1 MILDYAPI
9 DAEWDPP
16 RIVSSILTVSECQ
29 DTIRQSEPHFTR
41 STEYTPDGP
50 CKDVTMNRT
59 SESTTL
65 ERNNP
70 VAQKIITKAAELAG
84 VPAENCEDIQ
94 VVRYKPGMYYK
105 PHHDAC
111 CDDTGECVQ
120 FAQEGGQRIGTLIVY
135 LNDDFADGETH
146 FPNYDNLK
154 LKPPTGGG
162 VFFRPLGTTD
172 PRCHPLALHAG
183 LPTSSGTKYICTA
196 WVREFSVP
204 IEG

>member
-16 RIVSSILTVSECQ
+16 RIVSSILTASECQ
-29 DTIRQSEPHFTR
+29 DTIRQSDPHFTR
-41 STEYTPDGP
+41 SKEYTPDGP
-50 CKDVTMNRT
+50 HKDVTSNRT
-59 SESTTL
+59 SESTML
-65 ERNNP
+65 ERSSP
-70 VAQKIITKAAELAG
+70 VAQKIIAKAAELAG
-84 VPAENCEDIQ
+84 VPVENCEDIQ

-135 LNDDFADGETH
+135 LNDDFTDGETH
-146 FPNYDNLK
+146 FPNYENLK
-154 LKPPTGGG
+154 LKPPAGSA

-172 PRCHPLALHAG
+172 LRCHPLALHAG

-204 IEG
+204 MV

>member
-16 RIVSSILTVSECQ
+16 RIVSSILTVNECQ
-29 DTIRQSEPHFTR
+29 DTIRQSDPYFTK
-41 STEYTPDGP
+41 STEYTADIR
-50 CKDVTMNRT
+50 KDVTKNRT
-59 SESTTL
+59 SESTML
-65 ERNNP
+65 ERSNP

-84 VPAENCEDIQ
+84 VPVENCEDVQ

-135 LNDDFADGETH
+135 LNEDFTDGETH
-146 FPNYDNLK
+146 FPKYNNLK
-154 LKPPTGGG
+154 LKPPTGNG

-172 PRCHPLALHAG
+172 RRCHPLALHAG
-183 LPTSSGTKYICTA
+183 LPTSRGMKYICTA

-204 IEG
+204 IAE